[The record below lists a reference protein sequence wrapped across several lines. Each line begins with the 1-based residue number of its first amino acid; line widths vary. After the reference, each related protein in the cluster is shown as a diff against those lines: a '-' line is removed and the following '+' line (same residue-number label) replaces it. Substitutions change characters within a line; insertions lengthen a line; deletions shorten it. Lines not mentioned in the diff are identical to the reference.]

1 MYGRMHPCNTA
12 YGAIRCIHEY
22 GRVLYGCMADTSI
35 RVSEELADEL
45 YRRKGRSTSYED
57 FIWQLLDGDQPAA
70 TIEADSE
77 LLADWEPQTDANAER
92 ARAETQRVL
101 DWLRET
107 GGRHSRREI
116 VDGVGPEEGDDYWWR
131 AVVRPGLSELAD
143 RGVVEYRAGHHD
155 YKAVEK

>member
-1 MYGRMHPCNTA
+1 MS
-12 YGAIRCIHEY
+12 
-22 GRVLYGCMADTSI
+22 DTSI
-35 RVSEELADEL
+35 RVSDELADEL
-45 YRRKGRSTSYED
+45 YARKGRSTSYEE
-57 FIWQLLDGDQPAA
+57 FIWELLAALEGDLDRDAEEKEAA
-70 TIEADSE
+70 PIEQRERALKEADSG

-101 DWLRET
+101 DGLRET

-131 AVVRPGLSELAD
+131 AVVRPGLSELDD

-155 YKAVEK
+155 YKAVE